1 MMGPVLYQGIR
12 LVFGTLYPA
21 FKSFKAVKTKNVK
34 EYVSWMTY
42 WITFAVLTISE
53 EVTDLLLS
61 FWFPLYYE
69 AKAVLLFWLLSPV
82 TRGSS
87 LLYRQVIHPALLTR
101 EPHIDALVADWKQ
114 QSYSVASRYTRVA
127 AERLTR
133 TVVETAIAGG
143 GGLVETLRHSYSL
156 TDLQDHQT
164 RQEPGTSH
172 EPITPET
179 LPRVRLRGARGRLR
193 HANRDTRDTRDTR
206 DRLHATRQS
215 GSLLALTMEP
225 GEPAG
230 PGAEPRR
237 RAGSVRGRAA
247 RPSSL
252 YGTLPRR
259 TRAPRSPVQ
268 DLQPL
273 VRRSTLSKDSIPL
286 EESDSEGSA
295 VKRKFSVSPVQK
307 RVRKISATSS
317 SKVGKEKNKFYKSS
331 KSSNVRRSKEES
343 QSKEEDLNLQDDNFS
358 MNFSEEEVREGKK
371 KCSVS

>member
-1 MMGPVLYQGIR
+1 MA
-12 LVFGTLYPA
+12 T
-21 FKSFKAVKTKNVK
+21 
-34 EYVSWMTY
+34 
-42 WITFAVLTISE
+42 
-53 EVTDLLLS
+53 
-61 FWFPLYYE
+61 
-69 AKAVLLFWLLSPV
+69 
-82 TRGSS
+82 
-87 LLYRQVIHPALLTR
+87 
-101 EPHIDALVADWKQ
+101 
-114 QSYSVASRYTRVA
+114 RYTRVA

-156 TDLQDHQT
+156 TDLQDHET
-164 RQEPGTSH
+164 RQELGTSH

-193 HANRDTRDTRDTR
+193 HANRDIRDNRDPRDTR

-259 TRAPRSPVQ
+259 TRAPRSPVP

-295 VKRKFSVSPVQK
+295 VRRKFSVSPVQK
-307 RVRKISATSS
+307 RVRKISASSS
-317 SKVGKEKNKFYKSS
+317 SKVGKEKDKFYNSS

-343 QSKEEDLNLQDDNFS
+343 QLKEEDLNLQDDNFS

-371 KCSVS
+371 KCLVS